1 MGSHDAL
8 RISSREYEVRGSG
21 GRGGIRTHGTLA
33 GTPVFKTGRLN
44 HSRTLP
50 NQQHQALS
58 EGKFKNGCDRIVV
71 LGLASGYRSF
81 GLMLQSDISP
91 LALKDRPIRPYS
103 HASEHRYCL
112 KPPGFVPLSQRYL
125 QAGLVLAI
133 RWQVNSHPLKTDL
146 AAHSEAHF
154 CAS

>member
-1 MGSHDAL
+1 
-8 RISSREYEVRGSG
+8 
-21 GRGGIRTHGTLA
+21 
-33 GTPVFKTGRLN
+33 
-44 HSRTLP
+44 
-50 NQQHQALS
+50 
-58 EGKFKNGCDRIVV
+58 V

-103 HASEHRYCL
+103 HPSEHRYHL
-112 KPPGFVPLSQRYL
+112 KRPGIVPLSQRYL